1 MNTESIGK
9 VKWFDDDKGVGCITS
24 RSGKDL
30 PVHYRDI
37 KFDHN
42 MTLLPKQRVTY
53 TELRDVGGLNA
64 IGVRPYHKKRKS
76 RHAENEKRK
85 KSVGSID
92 KGAAI
97 KAVLIMLASLAVL
110 VAGATLLFQLQGSL
124 LTILKTLSR
133 SILNI

>member
-1 MNTESIGK
+1 M
-9 VKWFDDDKGVGCITS
+9 
-24 RSGKDL
+24 
-30 PVHYRDI
+30 
-37 KFDHN
+37 
-42 MTLLPKQRVTY
+42 
-53 TELRDVGGLNA
+53 RDVGGLSA

-76 RHAENEKRK
+76 KQAENEKRK

-110 VAGATLLFQLQGSL
+110 AVGVTLIFQLTGPL

-133 SILNI
+133 FILNI